1 MGVTIQKAGIPDIP
15 VIQAIAYQTWPV
27 AYGTILS
34 REQLDYMLEK
44 MYSEKALRKQIDNGH
59 QFFLATHENGP
70 QGFASVSEEAPEIFK
85 LNKLY
90 VLPNIQKTGAGK
102 ALLNAVIEFA
112 GAKKG
117 KRLQLQVNRHNDAKN
132 FYTKQGFVIIKE
144 ADTDIGNGFFMND
157 YIMEL
162 VL

>member
-1 MGVTIQKAGIPDIP
+1 
-15 VIQAIAYQTWPV
+15 
-27 AYGTILS
+27 
-34 REQLDYMLEK
+34 
-44 MYSEKALRKQIDNGH
+44 
-59 QFFLATHENGP
+59 
-70 QGFASVSEEAPEIFK
+70 
-85 LNKLY
+85 
-90 VLPNIQKTGAGK
+90 
-102 ALLNAVIEFA
+102 LNAVIEFA

>member
-59 QFFLATHENGP
+59 QFF
-70 QGFASVSEEAPEIFK
+70 
-85 LNKLY
+85 
-90 VLPNIQKTGAGK
+90 
-102 ALLNAVIEFA
+102 
-112 GAKKG
+112 
-117 KRLQLQVNRHNDAKN
+117 
-132 FYTKQGFVIIKE
+132 
-144 ADTDIGNGFFMND
+144 
-157 YIMEL
+157 
-162 VL
+162 